1 MHNND
6 LNSMFEEEEDNR
18 KFEEWGR
25 NEVAFFDDLNQE
37 EKEQLKNDYKD
48 VDTWKKAYTTTM
60 TRAIDS
66 SSGID
71 YSTDIEKVGERMA
84 NASDKLKAT
93 LSNLSEKHGNVR
105 NR

>member
-1 MHNND
+1 MYNND
-6 LNSMFEEEEDNR
+6 LNSMFEEEDDNR
-18 KFEEWGR
+18 KFEEWGK

-37 EKEQLKNDYKD
+37 EREQLKKDYKD
-48 VDTWKKAYTTTM
+48 ATTWKETYANTM

-66 SSGID
+66 SSGVD